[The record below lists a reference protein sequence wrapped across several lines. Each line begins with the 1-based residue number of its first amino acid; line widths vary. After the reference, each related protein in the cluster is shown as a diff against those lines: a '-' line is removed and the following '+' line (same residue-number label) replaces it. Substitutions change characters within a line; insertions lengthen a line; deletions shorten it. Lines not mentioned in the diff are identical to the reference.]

1 MTAIGW
7 ILVLGAAGAYAL
19 LVFACWRA
27 VKKGPYDW
35 TDADHALLPGNHVPQ
50 SARSAMPRKGPAA
63 GVAPSAEVPAPT
75 LSAKV
80 VSTRTRGACV
90 VHGQLSK

>member
-1 MTAIGW
+1 VMTAIGW

-35 TDADHALLPGNHVPQ
+35 TDADHALTAIAVLRAGRFNGGQ
-50 SARSAMPRKGPAA
+50 PRGLRRP
-63 GVAPSAEVPAPT
+63 PWM
-75 LSAKV
+75 
-80 VSTRTRGACV
+80 
-90 VHGQLSK
+90 